1 MRIYGIQTYLQPSF
15 KAHYYDCSLER
26 ERLNVNKIITDNTPN
41 LGNNPE
47 LIITDGCGYEN
58 FHMVDLP
65 DAKPVPMEEI
75 EHNHFIANVHQFINK
90 YKIFYKDTGLVDDN
104 NGKNYDISQE
114 ILDKF
119 ASNAIVA
126 SKKSH
131 NHPLT
136 SIISAGEVSGK
147 LVVCDKIS
155 ELPENFDTE
164 TPVILFSKLSKDYNP
179 YALPKN
185 VVGIILEQ
193 GSAGSLYHLNSE
205 LRNMLDA
212 VAITYDKKEIEE
224 LEVLNN
230 QYVNFSTLNKRIT
243 VNKID
248 KPEFITRTSSVAVKI
263 PEMQYIDT
271 LVDSKDYE
279 LNTVGPKAYKL
290 RVMEELADKGVLE
303 GVQIPR
309 SFAVTHGFIDKIL
322 ASMKGTDRRYPSS
335 KLPYFAEIENKIQEL
350 GLDENSLMFRSS
362 FNGEDVE
369 NYSAAGLYKSFRGDI
384 YTSKYY
390 ITDIARSK
398 DSQKAILSR
407 RTYGIP
413 DEVIKP
419 TVIVQEAI
427 SPDYAFTIYTKDPT
441 ESEDVLTINMNTVET
456 SESRDPYILQYN
468 KKDKTLKIQSLER
481 NVEYFRFDEQ
491 GKIVSS
497 FYPEDSLVKSWDEI
511 KSTLEKVVKNALAL
525 ENYFGAAQ
533 DIEGGI
539 KRDNIYFWQT
549 RNIVKRLKNKHF

>member
-1 MRIYGIQTYLQPSF
+1 MRIYGIQTYSQPSF
-15 KAHYYDCSLER
+15 NAHYYDCSLER
-26 ERLNVNKIITDNTPN
+26 EKLNVNKIITDNTPN

-47 LIITDGCGYEN
+47 LIITDGCGYEDY
-58 FHMVDLP
+58 HMVDLS
-65 DAKPVPMEEI
+65 DTKPIPMKEI
-75 EHNHFIANVHQFINK
+75 DHNHFIANAHPFIKK
-90 YKIFYKDTGLVDDN
+90 YKISYKDTGLVDDN
-104 NGKNYDISQE
+104 HGKNYDISKE
-114 ILDKF
+114 TLDKF
-119 ASNAIVA
+119 TTNAIVA

-147 LVVCDKIS
+147 LVICDKIS

-164 TPVILFSKLSKDYNP
+164 TPTILLSKQSKDYNP

-185 VVGIILEQ
+185 IVGIILEQ
-193 GSAGSLYHLNSE
+193 GSAGGLYHLNAE
-205 LRNMLDA
+205 LRNMLNA

-224 LEVLNN
+224 LETLSN

-248 KPEFITRTSSVAVKI
+248 KPEFITKTNPVAVKI

-290 RVMEELADKGVLE
+290 KVMENLVDKGILE
-303 GVQIPR
+303 SVQIPR

-322 ASMKGTDRRYPSS
+322 DSMKGTDRRYPSS
-335 KLPYFAEIENKIQEL
+335 KLPYFEEIENKIQEL
-350 GLDENSLMFRSS
+350 GFDENSLMFRSS
-362 FNGEDVE
+362 FNGEDVD
-369 NYSAAGLYKSFRGDI
+369 NYSAAGLYKSFHGDI

-390 ITDIARSK
+390 ITDIAHSK
-398 DSQKAILSR
+398 DSQKAISSR

-419 TVIVQEAI
+419 TVIIQEAI
-427 SPDYAFTIYTKDPT
+427 LPDYAFTIYTKDPT
-441 ESEDVLTINMNTVET
+441 ESEDILTINMNTLET

-481 NVEYFRFDEQ
+481 DVEYFRFDER
-491 GKIVSS
+491 GKIISS
-497 FYPEDSLVKSWDEI
+497 FCPEDKLLKSWDEI
-511 KSTLEKVVKNALAL
+511 KPTLEKVVKNALKL
-525 ENYFGAAQ
+525 EKYFGVAQ

-539 KRDNIYFWQT
+539 KGDNIYFWQT
-549 RNIVKRLKNKHF
+549 RNIVKTLKNKHF

>member
-1 MRIYGIQTYLQPSF
+1 MRIYGIKPYLLTSF

-26 ERLNVNKIITDNTPN
+26 EILNVNKIITDNTPN

-47 LIITDGCGYEN
+47 LIITDGCGYED
-58 FHMVDLP
+58 FRMVDLSE
-65 DAKPVPMEEI
+65 AKPIPMKEI
-75 EHNHFIANVHQFINK
+75 EPNHFIANAHPFINK
-90 YKIFYKDTGLVDDN
+90 YKISYKDTGLVDDN

-114 ILDKF
+114 TLDKF
-119 ASNAIVA
+119 TTNAIVA

-147 LVVCDKIS
+147 LVICDRIS

-164 TPVILFSKLSKDYNP
+164 TPTILLSKLSKDYNP

-185 VVGIILEQ
+185 VVGIVLEK
-193 GSAGSLYHLNSE
+193 GSAGSLYHLNTE
-205 LRNMLDA
+205 LRNMLYA

-224 LEVLNN
+224 LETLSN

-248 KPEFITRTSSVAVKI
+248 KPEFITKTNPVVVKI

-290 RVMEELADKGVLE
+290 KIMENLVDKGVLE

-322 ASMKGTDRRYPSS
+322 DSMRGTDRRYPPSNS
-335 KLPYFAEIENKIQEL
+335 PYFKEIENKIREL

-369 NYSAAGLYKSFRGDI
+369 NYSAAGLYKSFQGSID
-384 YTSKYY
+384 TLKYY

-398 DSQKAILSR
+398 DTAKAVSSR

-419 TVIVQEAI
+419 TVIIQEAI

-441 ESEDVLTINMNTVET
+441 ESEDILTINMNTLET

-468 KKDKTLKIQSLER
+468 KKDKTLKIQSIER
-481 NVEYFRFDEQ
+481 DVEYFRFDER
-491 GKIVSS
+491 GKIISS
-497 FYPEDSLVKSWDEI
+497 FCPEDKLVKSWDEI
-511 KSTLEKVVKNALAL
+511 KPTLETVVKNALKL
-525 ENYFGAAQ
+525 EKYFGVAQ

-539 KRDNIYFWQT
+539 KGDNIYFWQT
-549 RNIVKRLKNKHF
+549 RNIVKTLKNKHF